1 MKIPG
6 PCKIL
11 RRVGAGQPTMP
22 EIISYQP
29 LGRWL
34 EVRLNER
41 NKDIISYTR
50 MFVEWE
56 FKQPS
61 GDLKKGLRK
70 HKAKEWVRLL
80 FDSESFGNFH
90 RGDVIW
96 AEFWQLSRRP
106 PNKVILPKDKHLR
119 VQSIQYSGI
128 CGSSV
133 QQAQSMPIVWLGAVG
148 EGTE

>member
-41 NKDIISYTR
+41 NKDIISYTH
-50 MFVEWE
+50 MFVE
-56 FKQPS
+56 
-61 GDLKKGLRK
+61 
-70 HKAKEWVRLL
+70 
-80 FDSESFGNFH
+80 
-90 RGDVIW
+90 
-96 AEFWQLSRRP
+96 
-106 PNKVILPKDKHLR
+106 
-119 VQSIQYSGI
+119 
-128 CGSSV
+128 
-133 QQAQSMPIVWLGAVG
+133 
-148 EGTE
+148 